1 MTHSL
6 AKLNTLKLD
15 PFNPRFEKAFTSE
28 TNSVLIL
35 QELFK
40 ESDVLSIVN
49 NVLQQDFDLVEPI
62 VVTKDTDNTWL
73 VLEGNR
79 RTAAFMI
86 CSDIKYAREVSLDIQ
101 STLSPTMEI
110 PIYIYETR
118 EAAQKYLHKRH
129 VSKPYGWK
137 PYAKNQFLYN
147 SYTVIEPNKFHRN
160 SIEKL
165 AKDYEISVPNIY
177 SALVC
182 YLVFEEIKKYDFF
195 YFLIDTKKIDYSV
208 FTTALANP
216 SIRDYLGLERDLNK
230 YHDVSFTQMKRRIN
244 IDSLRIFTKIV
255 FDKSY
260 GKSGNKAILD
270 DSRKVTKL
278 GEIFDCDKAVKEL
291 LNTKNIDAVYSRLS
305 DLRLSISTSP
315 SSNTLSAPSTPP
327 SSSTLPAPSTPP
339 NIQLEPIKPFFSTYV
354 SKKIYGLYK
363 QFMESVDKETASAN
377 VSPLIDYLHKFK
389 K

>member
-1 MTHSL
+1 MTHSV

-15 PFNPRFEKAFTSE
+15 PLNPRFETAFSSDTDL
-28 TNSVLIL
+28 VVIL
-35 QELFK
+35 KELFK
-40 ESDVLSIVN
+40 ESDVLSIVK
-49 NVLQQDFDLVEPI
+49 NVLQQEFDLVEPI
-62 VVTKDTDNTWL
+62 VVTRDINGQWL

-86 CSDIKYAREVSLDIQ
+86 CSTAEYAREVGLDIK
-101 STLSPTMEI
+101 SVLSPTMEV
-110 PIYIYETR
+110 PIFIYETR

-129 VSKPYGWK
+129 VSKPHGWK

-147 SYTVIEPNKFHRN
+147 SYTAIEHNKFHRN
-160 SIEKL
+160 SIEQL

-177 SALVC
+177 LALVC
-182 YLVFEEIKKYDFF
+182 YLVFEEIKKYEFF
-195 YFLIDTKKIDYSV
+195 YFLIETKKIDYSV

-230 YHDVSFTQMKRRIN
+230 YHDVSFIQMKRKIDL
-244 IDSLRIFTKIV
+244 DSLRVFTKIV

-278 GEIFDCDKAVKEL
+278 GEIFDCDKAVEEL
-291 LNTKNIDAVYSRLS
+291 LNTKNIDTVYSNLS
-305 DLRLSISTSP
+305 DLKLSPSASLSPSTSVSP
-315 SSNTLSAPSTPP
+315 SASLSPS
-327 SSSTLPAPSTPP
+327 
-339 NIQLEPIKPFFSTYV
+339 IQLEPIKPFFSAHV

-363 QFMESVDKETASAN
+363 KFMESVDKETASAN